1 MQEKDGLSV
10 HHACRIIGQYRGS
23 QRDVSTVPADE
34 DAWTRALVA
43 LAFAYGRY
51 GSRRVTALLQ
61 AGGQGPVS
69 AHLASRGAERRVD
82 GSSLT
87 RIPPRRGRARGCSR
101 GTGRGSS
108 ASG

>member
-1 MQEKDGLSV
+1 MQEKYGLSV

-61 AGGQGPVS
+61 AG
-69 AHLASRGAERRVD
+69 RW
-82 GSSLT
+82 
-87 RIPPRRGRARGCSR
+87 AR
-101 GTGRGSS
+101 TGSS
-108 ASG
+108 ASGVERCGEAR